1 MYLHISSIYN
11 TPQSNEYWSI
21 RQADPPNWLTSANCC
36 TLREM
41 TSILSRKWSNVPRG
55 GERIRHGT
63 WKLLVR
69 WLWGVVWLAPKA
81 NKTPRLCSVANSTAG
96 VGQDLV
102 HRYFHNL
109 STHVLHINT
118 PTGWST
124 GGMQW
129 HIVFITSYVISLT
142 AQTFSLSPW
151 AVLLPPASPWRRII
165 ALTSLINIMNR
176 ELRFV
181 DVSIPITSHI
191 LRSAAKLSISGRRDP
206 QYRLHWTW
214 RRHEFRDRFWW
225 AVYAMRP

>member
-1 MYLHISSIYN
+1 MWDKVILISCSSYLLKLTGTFAQGWYFGKYFQISVANFGRLWHGCGASNDRSTIQRETAGCYTTMKCISTFNFYN
-11 TPQSNEYWSI
+11 ILQSNECWSI

-69 WLWGVVWLAPKA
+69 WLWRVVWFAPKA
-81 NKTPRLCSVANSTAG
+81 NKTLRLCSVANSTAG

-102 HRYFHNL
+102 HRYLDNL

-124 GGMQW
+124 GGMRW
-129 HIVFITSYVISLT
+129 HIVFIT
-142 AQTFSLSPW
+142 
-151 AVLLPPASPWRRII
+151 
-165 ALTSLINIMNR
+165 
-176 ELRFV
+176 
-181 DVSIPITSHI
+181 
-191 LRSAAKLSISGRRDP
+191 
-206 QYRLHWTW
+206 
-214 RRHEFRDRFWW
+214 
-225 AVYAMRP
+225 